1 LQKLREDYPEERLI
15 GFFYDPN
22 IHPYSEYYLRLLDV
36 KRSCDML
43 GIELI
48 EGEYDVNSWLE
59 AVRGLESEPEK
70 GKRCSICFD
79 KRFRVSAKM
88 ANSLNEKRWTSTLL
102 ISPKK
107 SIEQLREVGEEISKK
122 YNIEFISLDYRK
134 NSGTQQQNILAK
146 RDKLY
151 RQDYCGCIFGLKIQ
165 RDEQKKLAD
174 ELFSPISN
182 QIQPDSI
189 EERVEL
195 YKKRLDFEENSI
207 NYRIVK
213 QRFLNWRLEY
223 GLVKVRKEVVASHI
237 IPYSTLKRDFTR
249 GKIEYS
255 IENIYYLNRDEVKF
269 VTLEFYNEI
278 TNCNYK
284 TIEELIFFPPNFDT
298 EINFRSK
305 VLKNPYDISALIVVD
320 KIPTA
325 KIEIT
330 LKSHIYEDI
339 REELIKI

>member
-1 LQKLREDYPEERLI
+1 
-15 GFFYDPN
+15 
-22 IHPYSEYYLRLLDV
+22 V
-36 KRSCDML
+36 KRSCDIL

-48 EGEYDVNSWLE
+48 EGEYDVNLWLD
-59 AVRGLESEPEK
+59 AVRGLENEPEK
-70 GKRCSICFD
+70 GKRCSVCFD
-79 KRFRVSAKM
+79 KRFKVSAKM
-88 ANSLNEKRWTSTLL
+88 ANSLDERRWTSTLL

-107 SIEQLREVGEEISKK
+107 SIEQLREVGEDISKE
-122 YNIEFISLDYRK
+122 YNIEFIAPNYRK
-134 NSGTQQQNILAK
+134 QSGTQQQNILAK
-146 RDKLY
+146 KDKLY

-165 RDEQKKLAD
+165 RDGQKKLAD
-174 ELFSPISN
+174 ELFVPISN

-195 YKKRLDFEENSI
+195 YKKRLELEENSI

-223 GLVKVRKEVVASHI
+223 GLLKVKKEVISSHI
-237 IPYSTLKRDFTR
+237 IPYSTLRRDYTR
-249 GKIEYS
+249 GKIDYN
-255 IENIYYLNRDEVKF
+255 IGNIYYLNRDEVKF
-269 VTLEFYNEI
+269 VTLDFYNKI

-284 TIEELIFFPPNFDT
+284 RVVDLIFSPPNFDT

-305 VLKNPYDISALIVVD
+305 VLKNPYDISTLIVVD

-339 REELIKI
+339 REELINL